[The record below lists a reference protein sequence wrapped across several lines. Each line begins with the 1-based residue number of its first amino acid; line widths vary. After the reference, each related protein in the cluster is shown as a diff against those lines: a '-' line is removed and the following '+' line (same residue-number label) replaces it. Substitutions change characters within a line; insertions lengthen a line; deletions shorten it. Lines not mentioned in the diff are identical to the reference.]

1 MEKQV
6 DALKSLQFSENQ
18 LPSIKDFISKGKLNL
33 EIISKLERTEEKAK
47 KADRI
52 KIVYKGYNK
61 TYDFRKYVFL
71 VIILEIIL
79 LISIWI
85 TMNGTI
91 WQSILKNLKPQDSN
105 LKSVKED
112 VSNSAMA
119 LLKGR
124 KMVFKTFESGVYSKL
139 EQSEQSE

>member
-52 KIVYKGYNK
+52 KIAYKGYNK